1 MHVGSARLK
10 SFCLLALLAA
20 GWSSGCALPAID
32 QSGEGLFSGTTS
44 FASLHDCPI
53 FAHKHKQP
61 PVPVNPAGPP
71 VMGPLVG
78 PPSTCGPVPVM
89 VAPPSPPAIVSVPLA
104 PAACAQAPPVP
115 PPLQVLPCAA
125 PAAPP
130 QEPEC
135 ESGPTLKITPSRL
148 VAPVGSEVVLAAGLC
163 GPGGYYVMRQPIEWM
178 LAQDGAGQIV
188 AVGQESPYH
197 TSYFLRNSPQKVSP
211 QYALA
216 HTSTISQNVDRGTK
230 DPSDDIYLHK
240 GQSWISLTSPKEGTS
255 YITVWTP
262 KEHNFDRRRAQATIY
277 WVDAV
282 WTFPPC
288 ASSPIGGRN
297 GHRLTTVV
305 KRSGGVPVAGWTVRY
320 QIVDGPD
327 AVFGGRAKLVDVK
340 TDAQGVA
347 TADLF
352 GTTST
357 AGITTVRVQIVRPA
371 KGDMPEM
378 IVGQGTTSINWT
390 SPGLNVSATG
400 PSTIPGDGLLSYQVE
415 VMNTGDQLSPGVVL
429 KFTPPANV
437 TVLNSSPSAELFGNR
452 LEWRIGDLQARSR
465 AVVKVNCRANVDGDL
480 RSTFMA
486 VTGDGALKAEG
497 QAATKVLR
505 QALSVRM
512 QGPDSVEVGKK
523 ATFQIE
529 ITNTGSTVLK
539 NVTMTDR
546 FPPELVHSDGR
557 PSPIVKSIGD
567 LQPGQ
572 TVNNV
577 GLTFVVTRPG
587 QHSHRLDVTADGD
600 QSATARGVIT
610 GIQSQTQPAKLQLR
624 FSQPQQV
631 KAGETAEII
640 AEITNIGGSLA
651 KNAQLSAVYA
661 SSFKPDRATP
671 GHDFDEA
678 RRLLTWTIDQIP
690 AGGVVSKQINLRALS
705 ADERGFV
712 NVTLTPEQGP
722 PETRQ
727 LNIAV
732 IEGARVKPPDNPMAR
747 PEVPMARAETPM
759 SPMRDPVLR
768 GGNLEVSMSQ
778 SANPIPQ
785 GKTTN
790 YIVRIKNDE
799 SGADEALSIT
809 LVLPDGLKF
818 KRLIGGEKQ
827 AYGLQS
833 ATEREIQ
840 LTPISL
846 VRARES
852 LPTLEIEVEGT
863 KPGMHTFQVEVRSKR
878 NPQPIVQQRT
888 TTVNMPR

>member
-1 MHVGSARLK
+1 MRLGLISPK
-10 SFCLLALLAA
+10 LLCLLALVAA
-20 GWSSGCALPAID
+20 GLGSGCALPAID
-32 QSGEGLFSGTTS
+32 PSGEGIFSGTTT
-44 FASLHDCPI
+44 FASLSECPI
-53 FAHKHKQP
+53 FAHHHRQAP
-61 PVPVNPAGPP
+61 AAAIPAGPP
-71 VMGPLVG
+71 VIGPLVG
-78 PPSTCGPVPVM
+78 PPSTCAPPIPVA
-89 VAPPSPPAIVSVPLA
+89 VAPPPPPEIIAVPMT
-104 PAACAQAPPVP
+104 PAACAQQPPAP
-115 PPLQVLPCAA
+115 PPLRVVQCAS
-125 PAAPP
+125 PATS
-130 QEPEC
+130 PEGDC
-135 ESGPTLKITPSRL
+135 ENGPNLKITPNRV

-163 GPGGYYVMRQPIEWM
+163 GPNGYYVMRQPIEWM

-188 AVGQESPYH
+188 AIGQESPLH
-197 TSYFLRNSPQKVSP
+197 TSYFLRHSPQKVSP

-230 DPSDDIYLHK
+230 DPSDDLYLHK
-240 GQSWISLTSPKEGTS
+240 GQSWISVTSPKEGTS
-255 YITVWTP
+255 YVTVWTP

-277 WVDAV
+277 WIDAV
-282 WTFPPC
+282 WSFPPC

-320 QIVDGPD
+320 EVLDGPD
-327 AVFGGRAKLVDVK
+327 AVFGGGRAKLVDVK
-340 TDAQGVA
+340 TDATGVA
-347 TADLF
+347 VADLF
-352 GTTST
+352 STTNT

-371 KGDMPEM
+371 KGDIPEM
-378 IVGQGTTSINWT
+378 IVGQGTSSVNWT
-390 SPGLNVSATG
+390 APGLHVSASG

-437 TVLNSSPSAELFGNR
+437 TVLNSSPSAEIFGNR
-452 LEWRIGDLQARSR
+452 LEWRLGDLQARSR
-465 AVVKVNCRANVDGDL
+465 ATVKVNCRASVDGDL

-497 QAATKVLR
+497 QAATKVFR
-505 QALSVRM
+505 QALAVRM
-512 QGPDSVEVGKK
+512 NGPDSVEVGKK

-546 FPPELVHSDGR
+546 FPSELVHSDGR
-557 PSPIVKSIGD
+557 QSPIVKSLGD

-577 GLTFVVTRPG
+577 AVTFVVTRPG

-631 KAGETAEII
+631 KVGETAEVI

-651 KNAQLSAVYA
+651 RNAQLSASYA
-661 SSFKPDRATP
+661 PSFKPDRATP
-671 GHDFDEA
+671 GHEFDEA
-678 RRLLTWTIDQIP
+678 RRLLTWTIDQLP
-690 AGGVVSKQINLRALS
+690 AGSVVSKQINLRALA
-705 ADERGFV
+705 ADDRAFLQ
-712 NVTLTPEQGP
+712 VTLTPEQGA

-727 LNIAV
+727 LGIA
-732 IEGARVKPPDNPMAR
+732 INEGSRVRQPMDPMPRA
-747 PEVPMARAETPM
+747 EVPMPRPEI
-759 SPMRDPVLR
+759 PVQPRESELP
-768 GGNLEVSMSQ
+768 GGNLEVTMSQ

-785 GKTTN
+785 GKTTT
-790 YIVRIKNDE
+790 YIVRIKNNE
-799 SGADEALSIT
+799 SGPDEALAIA

-818 KRLIGGEKQ
+818 KRLIGGEQQSYRLQ
-827 AYGLQS
+827 A
-833 ATEREIQ
+833 ATEREVQ

-846 VRARES
+846 VRAREN
-852 LPTLEIEVEGT
+852 LPALEIEVEGT

-878 NPQPIVQQRT
+878 NPKPIVKERT